1 MNRIY
6 CQAKHKEELAVVE
19 EELDSE
25 LEEPVV
31 AAAEEVKEEA
41 GSKEKDEDSGPV
53 QTLADVL
60 ALYLREMDER
70 NLYSNEEEV
79 KEARQVWELR
89 EELWRE
95 VEAIPFVKGEVSE
108 ALVKAVFRQIEN
120 WLGPYRRHKLSAWAL
135 RRQAR
140 MSPQRLQ
147 ATYRSLQEAKRR
159 LEAKR
164 NEFIEANL
172 RLVVK
177 IANRYRNRH
186 VSLSDL
192 IQEGNLGLLRAVEK
206 FDWQRGFKFS
216 SYATW
221 WIHQAIIRALAEK
234 GRLIKVPIY
243 FTERIRRVDR
253 AMQSLSRELEKE
265 PSLAEL
271 AESLGLDESEVTNLI
286 LTSREPVSLEA
297 GLGDLEDISLAD
309 VLEDARVEQ
318 ADETLKKTSL
328 VDELEEA
335 LKTLS
340 PREEQV
346 LRLRFGL
353 GKDQDH
359 TLEEIGAQFGVSRE
373 RVRQIEQKGLRKL
386 RHPTRAKLLRGYLSH

>member
-1 MNRIY
+1 MNRS
-6 CQAKHKEELAVVE
+6 QTQPLEKNMEMNPAEDPEP
-19 EELDSE
+19 E
-25 LEEPVV
+25 LEETPIE
-31 AAAEEVKEEA
+31 ALEEEEEEMEETA
-41 GSKEKDEDSGPV
+41 SSSGTV
-53 QTLADVL
+53 QTFADILAR
-60 ALYLREMDER
+60 YLREMDEIS
-70 NLYSNEEEV
+70 LYSTEEEV
-79 KEARQVWELR
+79 AEARQVAELR
-89 EELWRE
+89 DDLWRQVAE
-95 VEAIPFVKGEVSE
+95 LPFVKGEVTE
-108 ALVKAVFRQIEN
+108 ARVKQILEEIGT
-120 WLGPYRRHKLSAWAL
+120 WLLQYRRRKISAWAL
-135 RRQAR
+135 RRRCR

-147 ATYRSLQEAKRR
+147 AASRSMLLAKRR

-221 WIHQAIIRALAEK
+221 WIHQAVIRALAEK

-253 AMQSLSRELEKE
+253 MYQSLSRELEKE

-271 AESLGLDESEVTNLI
+271 AEGMGLEEREVTNLI
-286 LTSREPVSLEA
+286 LTSKEPISLEA

-318 ADETLKKTSL
+318 ADEALKRNSL

-335 LKTLS
+335 LKMLS

-346 LRLRFGL
+346 LRLRYGL
-353 GKDQDH
+353 GEDQDH

-386 RHPTRAKLLRGYLSH
+386 RHPTRARLLKAFLTH

>member
-1 MNRIY
+1 MNRS
-6 CQAKHKEELAVVE
+6 QTQPLEKDREMNPAEDPEP
-19 EELDSE
+19 E
-25 LEEPVV
+25 LEEAPIE
-31 AAAEEVKEEA
+31 AREEAEEEMEETA
-41 GSKEKDEDSGPV
+41 SSLGTV
-53 QTLADVL
+53 QTFADIL
-60 ALYLREMDER
+60 ALYLREMDEIS
-70 NLYSNEEEV
+70 LYSTEEEV
-79 KEARQVWELR
+79 AEARQVAELR
-89 EELWRE
+89 DDLWRQVAE
-95 VEAIPFVKGEVSE
+95 LPFVKGEVTE
-108 ALVKAVFRQIEN
+108 ARVKQILEEIGT
-120 WLGPYRRHKLSAWAL
+120 WLLQYRRRKISAWAL
-135 RRQAR
+135 RRRCR

-147 ATYRSLQEAKRR
+147 AASRSLLEAKRR

-221 WIHQAIIRALAEK
+221 WIHQAVIRAMAEK

-253 AMQSLSRELEKE
+253 MYQSLSRELEKE

-271 AESLGLDESEVTNLI
+271 AEGMGLEEREVTNLI
-286 LTSREPVSLEA
+286 LTSKEPISLEA

-318 ADETLKKTSL
+318 ADEALKRNSL

-346 LRLRFGL
+346 LRLRYGL
-353 GKDQDH
+353 GEDQDH
-359 TLEEIGAQFGVSRE
+359 TLEEIGVQFGVSRE

-386 RHPTRAKLLRGYLSH
+386 RHPTRAKLLKAFLTH

>member
-6 CQAKHKEELAVVE
+6 SAARHKAAVVVAE
-19 EELDSE
+19 EELEAE
-25 LEEPVV
+25 LEGPEVE
-31 AAAEEVKEEA
+31 AGEEVKEEA
-41 GSKEKDEDSGPV
+41 APEPEVEESAPV

-70 NLYSNEEEV
+70 SLYSNAEEM

-89 EELWRE
+89 EELWRM
-95 VEAIPFVKGEVSE
+95 VEALPFIKGEVTE
-108 ALVKAVFRQIEN
+108 ALVKAVLRQMQS
-120 WLGPYRRHKLSAWAL
+120 WGDQYRRRKLSAWAL

-140 MSPQRLQ
+140 MNPERLQ
-147 ATYRSLQEAKRR
+147 ASYRSLVEAKRR
-159 LEAKR
+159 LESKR

-265 PSLAEL
+265 PSLTEL
-271 AESLGLDESEVTNLI
+271 AESLGLEEREVTNLI

-297 GLGDLEDISLAD
+297 GLGDLEDISLSD

-318 ADETLKKTSL
+318 ADESLKKSSL
-328 VDELEEA
+328 VDELAEA

-346 LRLRFGL
+346 LRLRYGL
-353 GKDQDH
+353 GEDQDH

-386 RHPTRAKLLRGYLSH
+386 RHPTRAKLLRAYLTH

>member
-1 MNRIY
+1 MNRG
-6 CQAKHKEELAVVE
+6 QTQPLEKDLEMNPAEDLEP
-19 EELDSE
+19 E
-25 LEEPVV
+25 LEEAPVE
-31 AAAEEVKEEA
+31 AEEEEEEMQETE
-41 GSKEKDEDSGPV
+41 SSRSPV
-53 QTLADVL
+53 QTFADVL
-60 ALYLREMDER
+60 AFYLREMDEIS
-70 NLYSNEEEV
+70 LYSTEEEV
-79 KEARQVWELR
+79 AEARQVAQLR
-89 EELWRE
+89 DELWRQ
-95 VEAIPFVKGEVSE
+95 VAGLPFVKGEVTE
-108 ALVKAVFRQIEN
+108 ARVKQILEEIGT
-120 WLGPYRRHKLSAWAL
+120 WLDLYRRRKMSAWAL
-135 RRQAR
+135 RRNCR

-147 ATYRSLQEAKRR
+147 AAYRSMLEAKRR

-221 WIHQAIIRALAEK
+221 WIHQAVIRALAEK

-253 AMQSLSRELEKE
+253 MYQSLSRELEKE
-265 PSLAEL
+265 PSLAEI
-271 AESLGLDESEVTNLI
+271 AETMGMEEREVTNLI
-286 LTSREPVSLEA
+286 LTAKDPISLEA
-297 GLGDLEDISLAD
+297 GMGDLEDISLAD

-318 ADETLKKTSL
+318 ADEALKRNSL

-335 LKTLS
+335 LKMLS

-346 LRLRFGL
+346 LRLRYGL
-353 GKDQDH
+353 GQDQDH
-359 TLEEIGAQFGVSRE
+359 TLEEIGARFGVSRE

-386 RHPTRAKLLRGYLSH
+386 RHPTRARVLKAFLAH

>member
-1 MNRIY
+1 MNKISP
-6 CQAKHKEELAVVE
+6 AKQNEETAAVVE

-25 LEEPVV
+25 LEES
-31 AAAEEVKEEA
+31 AEEEAEAIKAEA
-41 GSKEKDEDSGPV
+41 GPEPESEESGPV
-53 QTLADVL
+53 ATLADVL

-70 NLYSNEEEV
+70 SLYSGNEEV
-79 KEARQVWELR
+79 TEARQVWKLR
-89 EELWRE
+89 EELWQKVQE
-95 VEAIPFVKGEVSE
+95 LPFVKGEVTE
-108 ALVKAVFRQIEN
+108 ALVKTVLLQIGI
-120 WLGPYRRHKLSAWAL
+120 WLGQYRRRQLSAWAL

-140 MSPQRLQ
+140 TSPQRLQ
-147 ATYRSLQEAKRR
+147 ASYRSLLEAKDR

-271 AESLGLDESEVTNLI
+271 AESLGIDEQEVSNLL
-286 LTSREPVSLEA
+286 LTSREPVSLDA
-297 GLGDLEDISLAD
+297 GLGDLEDISLSD

-318 ADETLKKTSL
+318 ADETLKKSSL
-328 VDELEEA
+328 VDELEGA

-346 LRLRFGL
+346 LRLRYGL
-353 GKDQDH
+353 GEDQDH

-373 RVRQIEQKGLRKL
+373 RIRQIEQKGLRKL
-386 RHPTRAKLLRGYLSH
+386 RHPTRAKLLRVYLSH

>member
-1 MNRIY
+1 MNRS
-6 CQAKHKEELAVVE
+6 QTQPLEKDREMNPAEDPEP
-19 EELDSE
+19 E
-25 LEEPVV
+25 LEEAPIE
-31 AAAEEVKEEA
+31 AREEAEEEMEETA
-41 GSKEKDEDSGPV
+41 SSLGTV
-53 QTLADVL
+53 QTFADIL
-60 ALYLREMDER
+60 ALYLREMDEIS
-70 NLYSNEEEV
+70 LYSTEEEV
-79 KEARQVWELR
+79 AEARQVAELR
-89 EELWRE
+89 DDLWRQVAE
-95 VEAIPFVKGEVSE
+95 LPFVKGEVTE
-108 ALVKAVFRQIEN
+108 ARVKQILEEIGT
-120 WLGPYRRHKLSAWAL
+120 WLLQYRRRKISAWAL
-135 RRQAR
+135 RRRCR

-147 ATYRSLQEAKRR
+147 AASRSLLEAKRR

-221 WIHQAIIRALAEK
+221 WIHQAVIRALAEK

-253 AMQSLSRELEKE
+253 MYQSLSRELEKE
-265 PSLAEL
+265 PSLAEI
-271 AESLGLDESEVTNLI
+271 AENMGMEEREVTNLI
-286 LTSREPVSLEA
+286 LTSKEPISLEA
-297 GLGDLEDISLAD
+297 GMGDLEDISLAD

-318 ADETLKKTSL
+318 ADEALKRNSL

-346 LRLRFGL
+346 LRLRYGL
-353 GKDQDH
+353 GEDQDH

-373 RVRQIEQKGLRKL
+373 RIRQIEQKGLRKL
-386 RHPTRAKLLRGYLSH
+386 RHPTRAKLLKSFLTH

>member
-6 CQAKHKEELAVVE
+6 SVARHKAA
-19 EELDSE
+19 
-25 LEEPVV
+25 VV
-31 AAAEEVKEEA
+31 AAAEELEAELEEPEVEAGEEVKEEA
-41 GSKEKDEDSGPV
+41 APEPEVEESAPV

-70 NLYSNEEEV
+70 SLYSNAEEV

-89 EELWRE
+89 EELWRM
-95 VEAIPFVKGEVSE
+95 VEALPFIKGEVTE
-108 ALVKAVFRQIEN
+108 ALVKAVFRQMQS
-120 WLGPYRRHKLSAWAL
+120 WGDQYRRRKLSAWAL

-140 MSPQRLQ
+140 MNPERLQ
-147 ATYRSLQEAKRR
+147 ASYRSLVEAKRR
-159 LEAKR
+159 LESKR

-265 PSLAEL
+265 PSLTEL
-271 AESLGLDESEVTNLI
+271 AESLGLEEREVTNLI

-297 GLGDLEDISLAD
+297 GLGDLEDISLSD

-318 ADETLKKTSL
+318 ADESLKKSSL
-328 VDELEEA
+328 VDELAEA

-346 LRLRFGL
+346 LRLRYGL
-353 GKDQDH
+353 GQDQDH

-386 RHPTRAKLLRGYLSH
+386 RHPTRAKLLRAYLTH

>member
-6 CQAKHKEELAVVE
+6 CQAKHKEEVAVVE

-25 LEEPVV
+25 LEEPIIAV
-31 AAAEEVKEEA
+31 AEEVKEEA
-41 GSKEKDEDSGPV
+41 GSKPEDEDSGPI

-70 NLYSNEEEV
+70 SLYSNEEEV

-108 ALVKAVFRQIEN
+108 ALVKAVFRQIES
-120 WLGPYRRHKLSAWAL
+120 WADQYRQRKLSAWAL
-135 RRQAR
+135 RRQAG

-186 VSLSDL
+186 VSISDL

-271 AESLGLDESEVTNLI
+271 AESLGLEEREVTNLI

-318 ADETLKKTSL
+318 ADESLKKNRL

-386 RHPTRAKLLRGYLSH
+386 RHPTRAKLLRAYLTH

>member
-1 MNRIY
+1 MNRFY
-6 CQAKHKEELAVVE
+6 SQAKQKEASAAVE
-19 EELDSE
+19 EELDPE
-25 LEEPVV
+25 LEEPT
-31 AAAEEVKEEA
+31 AEAAEEIKEEA
-41 GSKEKDEDSGPV
+41 GPEPESEESGPV

-70 NLYSNEEEV
+70 SLYSNEEEV
-79 KEARQVWELR
+79 KEARQVWALR

-95 VEAIPFVKGEVSE
+95 VLELPFVKGEVSE
-108 ALVKAVFRQIEN
+108 TLVKAVFLQIEN
-120 WLGPYRRHKLSAWAL
+120 WLDQYRRRKLSAWAL

-140 MSPQRLQ
+140 LSPQRLQ
-147 ATYRSLQEAKRR
+147 AAYRSLLEAKRR

-318 ADETLKKTSL
+318 ADEALKKTSL

-353 GKDQDH
+353 GEDQDH

-386 RHPTRAKLLRGYLSH
+386 RHPTRAKLLRVYLSH

>member
-1 MNRIY
+1 MNRS
-6 CQAKHKEELAVVE
+6 QTQPLEKDMEMNPAEDPEP
-19 EELDSE
+19 E
-25 LEEPVV
+25 LEEAPIE
-31 AAAEEVKEEA
+31 AREEEEEEMEETA
-41 GSKEKDEDSGPV
+41 SSLGTV
-53 QTLADVL
+53 QTFADIL
-60 ALYLREMDER
+60 ALYLREMDEIS
-70 NLYSNEEEV
+70 LYSTEEEV
-79 KEARQVWELR
+79 AEARQVAELR
-89 EELWRE
+89 DDLWRQVAE
-95 VEAIPFVKGEVSE
+95 LPFVKGEVTE
-108 ALVKAVFRQIEN
+108 ARVKQILEEIGT
-120 WLGPYRRHKLSAWAL
+120 WLLQYRRRKISAWAL
-135 RRQAR
+135 RRQCR

-147 ATYRSLQEAKRR
+147 AASRSMLLAKRR

-221 WIHQAIIRALAEK
+221 WIHQAVIRALAEK

-253 AMQSLSRELEKE
+253 MYQSLSRELEKE

-271 AESLGLDESEVTNLI
+271 AEGMGLEEREVTNLI
-286 LTSREPVSLEA
+286 LTSKEPISLEA

-318 ADETLKKTSL
+318 ADEALKRNSL

-346 LRLRFGL
+346 LRLRYGL
-353 GKDQDH
+353 GEDQDH

-373 RVRQIEQKGLRKL
+373 RVRQIEQKGLLKL
-386 RHPTRAKLLRGYLSH
+386 RHPTRAKLLKAFLTH

>member
-1 MNRIY
+1 MNRS
-6 CQAKHKEELAVVE
+6 QTQPLEKDREMNPAEDPEP
-19 EELDSE
+19 E
-25 LEEPVV
+25 LEEAPIE
-31 AAAEEVKEEA
+31 ALEEEKEEMEETA
-41 GSKEKDEDSGPV
+41 SSLGTV
-53 QTLADVL
+53 QTFADIL
-60 ALYLREMDER
+60 ALYLREMDEIS
-70 NLYSNEEEV
+70 LYSTEEEV
-79 KEARQVWELR
+79 AEARQVAELR
-89 EELWRE
+89 DDLWRQVAE
-95 VEAIPFVKGEVSE
+95 LPFVKGEVTE
-108 ALVKAVFRQIEN
+108 ARVKQILEEIGT
-120 WLGPYRRHKLSAWAL
+120 WLLQYRRRKISAWAL
-135 RRQAR
+135 RRRCR

-147 ATYRSLQEAKRR
+147 AASRSLLEAKRR

-221 WIHQAIIRALAEK
+221 WIHQAVIRAMAEK

-253 AMQSLSRELEKE
+253 MYQSLSRELEKE

-271 AESLGLDESEVTNLI
+271 AEGMGLEEREVTNLI
-286 LTSREPVSLEA
+286 LTSKEPISLEA

-318 ADETLKKTSL
+318 ADEALKRNSL

-346 LRLRFGL
+346 LRLRYGL
-353 GKDQDH
+353 GEDQDH

-386 RHPTRAKLLRGYLSH
+386 RHPTRAKLLKAFLTH

>member
-1 MNRIY
+1 MNRS
-6 CQAKHKEELAVVE
+6 QTQPLEKNMEMNPAEDPEP
-19 EELDSE
+19 E
-25 LEEPVV
+25 LEETPIE
-31 AAAEEVKEEA
+31 ALEEEEEEMEETA
-41 GSKEKDEDSGPV
+41 SSSGTV
-53 QTLADVL
+53 QTFADILAR
-60 ALYLREMDER
+60 YLREMDEIS
-70 NLYSNEEEV
+70 LYSTEEEV
-79 KEARQVWELR
+79 AEARQVAELR
-89 EELWRE
+89 DDLWRQVAE
-95 VEAIPFVKGEVSE
+95 LPFVKGEVTE
-108 ALVKAVFRQIEN
+108 ARVKQILEEIGT
-120 WLGPYRRHKLSAWAL
+120 WLLQYRRRKISAWAL
-135 RRQAR
+135 RRRCR

-147 ATYRSLQEAKRR
+147 AASRSLLLAKRR

-221 WIHQAIIRALAEK
+221 WIHQAVIRALAEK

-253 AMQSLSRELEKE
+253 MYQSLSRELEKE

-271 AESLGLDESEVTNLI
+271 AEGMGLEEREVTNLI
-286 LTSREPVSLEA
+286 LTSKEPISLEA

-318 ADETLKKTSL
+318 ADEALKRNSL

-335 LKTLS
+335 LKMLS

-346 LRLRFGL
+346 LRLRYGL
-353 GKDQDH
+353 GEDQDH

-386 RHPTRAKLLRGYLSH
+386 RHPTRARLLKAFLTH

>member
-6 CQAKHKEELAVVE
+6 SQAKKEAVAEVE

-25 LEEPVV
+25 LEEP
-31 AAAEEVKEEA
+31 AAEAAEDVKEETA
-41 GSKEKDEDSGPV
+41 AEPEAEASGSVK
-53 QTLADVL
+53 TLADLL

-70 NLYSNEEEV
+70 SLYSNEEEV

-89 EELWRE
+89 EALWRE
-95 VEAIPFVKGEVSE
+95 VEELPFVNGEVSE
-108 ALVKAVFRQIEN
+108 ALVKVVFRQIES
-120 WLGPYRRHKLSAWAL
+120 WLGPYRRHQLSAWAL

-147 ATYRSLQEAKRR
+147 ASYRSLLEAKRR

-253 AMQSLSRELEKE
+253 AFQSLSRELEKE

-271 AESLGLDESEVTNLI
+271 AESLGLEEREVTNLI

-297 GLGDLEDISLAD
+297 GLGDLEDISLSD

-318 ADETLKKTSL
+318 ADESLKKSSL

-353 GKDQDH
+353 GEDQDH

-386 RHPTRAKLLRGYLSH
+386 RHPARAKLLRAYLTH